1 MARDGKKLELYE
13 ILAAK
18 RAKGKQLPGFEPK
31 EAKQANSQE
40 PETSGQGR
48 ATPPAPNI
56 IIDDA
61 VSSEYLAGRG
71 MPIPEERE
79 EPKRE
84 IPVPPKPK
92 RGSERAAPAKPA
104 PPPPPPPEP
113 EPEPRPRS
121 PREVVFAL
129 DTAFIFFTVVL
140 ALVGS
145 SYFLGYKRGQEERPA
160 GLAGVGD
167 MEVSD
172 PDRLSL
178 RNLAAAPRATLRP
191 SEQDYTL
198 VLRTEPASDD
208 LPERLELELAE
219 AVARGK
225 QKGAGNIPSFI
236 FRTGGSDPRY
246 ILAVGLGSSA
256 NDAELTR
263 LQLQIY
269 NPMEGITLSREPRP
283 YIGCRIAPVRE
294 LGTPVY

>member
-1 MARDGKKLELYE
+1 MAREGKKLELYE

-31 EAKQANSQE
+31 AGKQANSPE
-40 PETSGQGR
+40 PEAESQERGASVDKG
-48 ATPPAPNI
+48 I

-61 VSSEYLAGRG
+61 INPEYLASQGLAG
-71 MPIPEERE
+71 QAKEEA
-79 EPKRE
+79 PKRE
-84 IPVPPKPK
+84 APPLPQAP
-92 RGSERAAPAKPA
+92 RRRTERATSVRVA
-104 PPPPPPPEP
+104 PPPPPPEP

-129 DTAFIFFTVVL
+129 DTAFVFFAVIL

-145 SYFLGYKRGQEERPA
+145 SYFLGYKRGQEEKPA
-160 GLAGVGD
+160 GLAGVGEL
-167 MEVSD
+167 EVQ
-172 PDRLSL
+172 DRDSLSL
-178 RNLAAAPRATLRP
+178 RNLAPAPRSTLRP

-219 AVARGK
+219 AVAKGK

-236 FRTGGSDPRY
+236 FKTGGNDPRY
-246 ILAVGLGSSA
+246 ILAVGLGASA